1 MYINYI
7 TQIKEKDSRTL
18 GEVIY
23 SISTKFLII
32 PVPLFGAV
40 ASTEVD
46 TVNNASI
53 YGFALALH
61 FILAICLP

>member
-53 YGFALALH
+53 YGFA
-61 FILAICLP
+61 